1 MSAWAREIL
10 FLPPQAGFFFPSQGH
25 FKVEYGQFLQEED
38 MPVIRDIKALEIL
51 DSRGN
56 PTVMAEVVLDN
67 GQSAQAMVPSG
78 ASTGEHE
85 ALELRDGGPR
95 YLGKGVQ
102 QAVKHIREVI
112 APALVGMNP
121 REQELIDRQMG
132 ELDGTENKS
141 RLGANAILAVSMA
154 VARAG
159 AASVG
164 LPLYRYLGGAAAA
177 SLPMPMLNIING
189 GAHAANNLDFQEFMI
204 MPVGGTNFAEALRLA
219 AEVFH
224 TLKKVLSSQGL
235 STAVGD
241 EGGFAPD
248 LPSHEAALD
257 LILEAITKAGYDPG
271 KDVVLALDCAA
282 SEFFDPDVSAYVLK
296 KSSGDTYTAA
306 ALTEYYQSLASRY
319 PIVSIEDGLA
329 ENDWGGWVHLT
340 RTLGDR
346 LQLVGDDLFVTN
358 VKFLQ
363 KGIEVGAAN
372 AILIKLNQIGS
383 VSETLAAIALA
394 RRHGYRAVISHRSG
408 ETEDTFISDLAV
420 ATGVGQIKTGSMS
433 RSERIAKYNR
443 LLMIE
448 TELGPAARFRED
460 PYWAG
465 VS

>member
-1 MSAWAREIL
+1 MAII
-10 FLPPQAGFFFPSQGH
+10 QAIH
-25 FKVEYGQFLQEED
+25 
-38 MPVIRDIKALEIL
+38 ALEIL

-67 GQSAQAMVPSG
+67 GHSAQAMVPSG

-85 ALELRDGGPR
+85 ALELRDGGSR

-102 QAVKHIREVI
+102 QAVKNILGVI
-112 APALVGMNP
+112 APALVGQNP
-121 REQELIDRQMG
+121 LDQGRIDRQMC
-132 ELDGTENKS
+132 ELDGTNNKA

-154 VARAG
+154 VARA
-159 AASVG
+159 AATSVG

-204 MPVGGTNFAEALRLA
+204 MPVGGDTFAEALRMA

-248 LPSHEAALD
+248 LPSHDAALD
-257 LILEAITKAGYDPG
+257 LILEAVEKAGYRAE
-271 KDVVLALDCAA
+271 KDVVLALDTAS
-282 SEFFDPDVSAYVLK
+282 SEFYDQAAGAYIFK
-296 KSSGDTYTAA
+296 KSGGASYSAA
-306 ALTEYYQSLASRY
+306 ALTDYFQDLASRY

-329 ENDWGGWVHLT
+329 ENDWEGWVHLT
-340 RTLGDR
+340 KALGGR

-358 VKFLQ
+358 VRFLQ
-363 KGIEVGAAN
+363 KGIEMGAAN

-383 VSETLAAIALA
+383 VSETLDTIALA

-408 ETEDTFISDLAV
+408 ETEDTFIADLAV

-448 TELGPAARFRED
+448 QELGHAARFRED
-460 PYWAG
+460 PYWAKF
-465 VS
+465 S